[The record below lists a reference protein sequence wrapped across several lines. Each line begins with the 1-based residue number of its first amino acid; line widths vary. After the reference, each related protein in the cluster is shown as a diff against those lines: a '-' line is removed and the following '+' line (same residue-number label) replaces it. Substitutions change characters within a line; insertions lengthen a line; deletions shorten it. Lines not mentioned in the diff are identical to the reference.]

1 MKKYVNKTPQE
12 VTQVLNFS
20 LHSKLTGSSGLKMK
34 LYYFSNSFINR
45 YANIL
50 EKKVRGQNLTSAFR
64 LNWFRA
70 IGCDFDSPL
79 LYSLYLHSAL
89 FLRI

>member
-45 YANIL
+45 YANI
-50 EKKVRGQNLTSAFR
+50 
-64 LNWFRA
+64 
-70 IGCDFDSPL
+70 
-79 LYSLYLHSAL
+79 
-89 FLRI
+89 